1 MLSVIDNLSPET
13 GLKIMKTNKRCYK
26 APKVLQEAAVLLE
39 FPFVASGEEEVDL
52 SFTVTTVDQDVVEHN
67 TDGGAYLD
75 SWSW

>member
-39 FPFVASGEEEVDL
+39 FPFVASGEEDLPVDMQ
-52 SFTVTTVDQDVVEHN
+52 SWEITADQDYEEYQF
-67 TDGGAYLD
+67 DL
-75 SWSW
+75 